1 MKNSGVLLG
10 LLLVVAVA
18 LFLFGG
24 RVREGLTNPGTIL
37 LSLNDWKTAG
47 FCVNPNGATEM
58 LVICNQSDPTSVQA
72 SKTKSSWS
80 SNLKKAHD
88 KLSGLLT
95 QNGLNV
101 SSNPFSGPGDIT
113 GDFVLNLLF
122 YVWPYQATIPGMTSP
137 PTQDTF
143 SGDPQ
148 VSMFVNLPQGSQ
160 VQSALYQ
167 YFFGSATSSTKPAT
181 TSSKIQP
188 ATPTPSTQTCMPAV
202 KQVPGGVSITQC
214 FS

>member
-1 MKNSGVLLG
+1 MKNSGLVLG

-18 LFLFGG
+18 LCLLGS
-24 RVREGLTNPGTIL
+24 RLREGLYVPGGIL
-37 LSLNDWKTAG
+37 VSINDWKTAG
-47 FCVNPNGATEM
+47 FCPNPQGATEM
-58 LVICNQSDPTSVQA
+58 LVICNQNDPTSIQA
-72 SKTKSSWS
+72 SKTKPNWS
-80 SNLKKAHD
+80 SNLNKAYQ

-122 YVWPYQATIPGMTSP
+122 YVWPYESTIPKLTSA
-137 PTQDTF
+137 PTQDAF
-143 SGDPQ
+143 ASDP
-148 VSMFVNLPQGSQ
+148 SITLFKNLPQGSQ
-160 VQSALYQ
+160 IQTALYQ
-167 YFFGSATSSTKPAT
+167 YFFGSGTSSST
-181 TSSKIQP
+181 TPTTTQP
-188 ATPTPSTQTCMPAV
+188 AAPTPSTQTCMPAV